1 MEYFWPSRNFESVR
15 QRLDPSLRGV
25 LLASVRPSL
34 ILGRGRIGQINPTTK
49 SGQTYMTAS
58 KFGCLSVC
66 QSVCRPQR
74 KSSLGG
80 WAVRIVLLAVR
91 LGGLLSLVSPALQA
105 GRQTAA
111 LPLPPPHQKKE
122 RRSGKRSWGKKSVG
136 SLDNKVKNGKLSD
149 PVSRGRFQHGFGER
163 VMTISVSETGVF
175 FHFYF
180 WATVLSR
187 EDRFSA

>member
-1 MEYFWPSRNFESVR
+1 MNRDPAQVLEMEYFWPSRNFESVR

-111 LPLPPPHQKKE
+111 LRLCLYLLLIRRKKE
-122 RRSGKRSWGKKSVG
+122 EVE
-136 SLDNKVKNGKLSD
+136 
-149 PVSRGRFQHGFGER
+149 RGRE
-163 VMTISVSETGVF
+163 
-175 FHFYF
+175 
-180 WATVLSR
+180 AKKVLGR
-187 EDRFSA
+187 WIIK